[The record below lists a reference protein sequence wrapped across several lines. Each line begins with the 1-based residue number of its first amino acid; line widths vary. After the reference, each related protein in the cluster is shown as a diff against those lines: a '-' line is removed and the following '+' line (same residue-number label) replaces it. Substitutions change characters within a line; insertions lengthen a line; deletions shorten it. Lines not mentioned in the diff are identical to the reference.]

1 MSAAGRT
8 IAFGQER
15 RAGYWLLAPLI
26 AFLVITLG
34 FPLAT
39 DLVYSVSTVSFTALW
54 SPHWR
59 GLGNFVDVLQDPVF
73 WQAAGFSLRFA
84 VIATVAEVA
93 LGFALVLILNP
104 LLERHGWLI
113 AFLILPMMIS
123 PALIGIMYRL
133 MLNDFVGIIPQYLD
147 MIGIDANLLGPQCVF
162 GTLVVIEVLQ
172 WTPFALLALL
182 AAYQAIPAELVEAAR
197 IDGGGSLSVFRFVTW
212 PLMLPALGITA
223 FIRFI
228 DSFRVFD
235 QIYVLTGGGPG
246 TMTTS
251 MSLYIYRAFFEK
263 QQIGLAVAASLLLLV
278 AAVLLLRVSLTR
290 LLRNEPA

>member
-1 MSAAGRT
+1 M
-8 IAFGQER
+8 
-15 RAGYWLLAPLI
+15 L
-26 AFLVITLG
+26 AFLVITLA
-34 FPLAT
+34 FPLAA
-39 DLVYSVSTVSFTALW
+39 DLVYSLSRVSFSALW

-59 GLGNFVDVLQDPVF
+59 GLGNFANVLRDPVF

-84 VIATVAEVA
+84 LIATGVEVA
-93 LGFALVLILNP
+93 FGFLLVLVLNP

-133 MLNDFVGIIPQYLD
+133 MLNDFVGVIPQYLD
-147 MIGIDANLLGPQCVF
+147 MIGIDANLLGPQWVF
-162 GTLVVIEVLQ
+162 TTLVVIEVLQ

-182 AAYQAIPAELVEAAR
+182 AAYQAIPRELTDAAR
-197 IDGGGSLSVFRFVTW
+197 IDGGGAGAVFRFVTW
-212 PLMLPALGITA
+212 PFMLPALGITA

-251 MSLYIYRAFFEK
+251 MTLYIYRAFFEK
-263 QQIGLAVAASLLLLV
+263 QQIGLAVAASLLLL
-278 AAVLLLRVSLTR
+278 AAAAILLRFTMSR
-290 LLRNEPA
+290 MLRSAPA